1 MIDTTA
7 PASPARVLV
16 LASYQYLNYEAVL
29 ARLAPLAPAT
39 FAIASQVGV
48 GHHLLK
54 RADEHQLSVT
64 PLRWQPTRPH
74 LAVRADKAILF
85 WDGHDRA
92 MLPSVVM
99 LKRAGV
105 PTTIIDGDG
114 NEVDLAHFCAT
125 LTNGNAMATPT
136 VIVDQPVKDT
146 KVLVKLS
153 IPETVYAQYEGQAKL
168 AKQSVEKMLADRL
181 RTCAT
186 YTSGRGLYFTDEQR
200 SHLERMTGGHLI
212 NDADAALQKIN
223 VTVSLKVSGVVIEL
237 NGRVLARATSRAKST
252 RQSLEQYLQREVI
265 LNLEKS
271 VGLRPW

>member
-1 MIDTTA
+1 MTD
-7 PASPARVLV
+7 SPARVLV

-29 ARLAPLAPAT
+29 AHLAPLAPAT
-39 FAIASQVGV
+39 FSIASQVGV

-54 RADEHQLSVT
+54 RASEHQLTVS

-74 LAVRADKAILF
+74 LTVHADKAILF

-114 NEVDLAHFCAT
+114 NEVDLSTFCAT
-125 LTNGNAMATPT
+125 LTNGNGGIVATPT
-136 VIVDQPVKDT
+136 VIVDQPTVPKDA

-153 IPETVYAQYEGQAKL
+153 IPESIYAQYDEQAKL
-168 AKQSVEKMLADRL
+168 AKQSVEKILADRL

-212 NDADAALQKIN
+212 NDAESALQKIN

-252 RQSLEQYLQREVI
+252 RQSLEQYLQKEVI